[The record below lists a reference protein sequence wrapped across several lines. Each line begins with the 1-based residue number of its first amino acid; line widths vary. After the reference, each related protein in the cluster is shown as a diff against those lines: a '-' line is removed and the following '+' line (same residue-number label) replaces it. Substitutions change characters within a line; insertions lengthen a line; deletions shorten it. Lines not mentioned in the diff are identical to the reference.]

1 VFTSVNCKLGL
12 GLDEESRGLVHK
24 PVYLRTRGSS
34 QAVNWKWRHLAE
46 IYEYAWAK
54 CISALVASRVKKVG
68 WAKTCNF
75 PTDSCKCP
83 TEQIKGARNFNFAPK
98 LTNFS
103 PKLRIFGGKNSDKLK
118 FRGGGDCP
126 PAPSHDATAQRSIK
140 RICLW
145 PLTECTEL
153 LRGANECRCCCCCC
167 ICSYDDDDDA

>member
-1 VFTSVNCKLGL
+1 M
-12 GLDEESRGLVHK
+12 
-24 PVYLRTRGSS
+24 
-34 QAVNWKWRHLAE
+34 
-46 IYEYAWAK
+46 
-54 CISALVASRVKKVG
+54 ASRVKKVG

-167 ICSYDDDDDA
+167 SVLTHRPTNPAHRSTTLHVTALTRLLQNKTN